1 MISILLPYK
10 EQLNDHRVWS
20 TEINQ
25 SHLVLESQ
33 VRFTNI
39 HGWTIIDELNDVH
52 LTKRTYVRMGGLPL
66 FFLLDEPLEYLSFLL
81 FDWRLLWVILSFL
94 NTRVGLG
101 ALCFLVPSGS
111 TNVASS
117 ISFLAW
123 NLGLA
128 PLISS
133 LLRSR
138 LEISPSIAIAILL
151 CKVLSRIGLQ
161 LNQNWPEINKS
172 WTPWSWNK
180 PKIIL

>member
-1 MISILLPYK
+1 M
-10 EQLNDHRVWS
+10 
-20 TEINQ
+20 
-25 SHLVLESQ
+25 
-33 VRFTNI
+33 
-39 HGWTIIDELNDVH
+39 
-52 LTKRTYVRMGGLPL
+52 
-66 FFLLDEPLEYLSFLL
+66 
-81 FDWRLLWVILSFL
+81 LSFL
-94 NTRVGLG
+94 NIRVGLG

-172 WTPWSWNK
+172 WPPWS
-180 PKIIL
+180 

>member
-1 MISILLPYK
+1 MSLFEYLP
-10 EQLNDHRVWS
+10 
-20 TEINQ
+20 
-25 SHLVLESQ
+25 
-33 VRFTNI
+33 
-39 HGWTIIDELNDVH
+39 
-52 LTKRTYVRMGGLPL
+52 
-66 FFLLDEPLEYLSFLL
+66 FLLLY
-81 FDWRLLWVILSFL
+81 WRLLLVMLSFL
-94 NTRVGLG
+94 NIRVGLG

-172 WTPWSWNK
+172 WPPWSWNK
-180 PKIIL
+180 PKNNPLEQNNREQSKSAAFLKLRNLAELEVAPKIKIESLAQ